1 MNKTQIKAAGVVI
14 IAEMQPQPHTED
26 VAVAL
31 WVVKTKLREYDERSA
46 KFGARWTAQD
56 LKVATQK
63 LQRVLDGD
71 ICGNDVIEAQNV
83 RMYAQYVCEE
93 CGNHKPE
100 SEMISASEISLCR
113 ACVQPV
119 STNEHHH

>member
-1 MNKTQIKAAGVVI
+1 MNKTQIKAAGAVI

-46 KFGARWTAQD
+46 KVGARWTSQD

-71 ICGNDVIEAQNV
+71 ICGNAVIKAQNV

-93 CGNHKPE
+93 CGKHKPE

-113 ACVQPV
+113 GCVQPV
-119 STNEHHH
+119 SSEEHHD